1 MQTPY
6 EIAVKSVI
14 PALRG
19 MIAKELVRL
28 NYTQVKIAEM
38 LDVTQ
43 PAVSKYLASKRGNA
57 IHFDGR
63 DDVVGVIR
71 KLSKQLAD
79 EKLSSF
85 DLMREIT
92 EMVNYVLSKGYVCEL
107 HFNYDPE
114 LRDQN
119 CSICMQLVT

>member
-6 EIAVKSVI
+6 DIAVKSVI

-19 MIAKELVRL
+19 MIAKELVRH
-28 NYTQVKIAEM
+28 NYTQVQIAEM

-43 PAVSKYLASKRGNA
+43 PAVSKYLSSKRGTA

-63 DDVVGVIR
+63 EDVVGSVR
-71 KLSKQLAD
+71 KLSKQLA
-79 EKLSSF
+79 EKKVSSF
-85 DLMREIT
+85 DLMRQIT
-92 EMVNYVLSKGYVCEL
+92 EMCNYVLQKGYVCEL
-107 HFNYDPE
+107 HFYHEPE

-119 CSICMQLVT
+119 CTICMQLMS